1 MCMLLAVQM
10 ISCVAPQAMS
20 DADALAM
27 LEKLAREMAER
38 VLA

>member
-1 MCMLLAVQM
+1 MRTVQM

-27 LEKLAREMAER
+27 LEKLAREMAEQ